1 VFSFLAFRQTIVML
15 NSMKGKGVQPHSKQR
30 VSKKKGKA
38 KRFHVI
44 SLFPET
50 MQPYL
55 NDSIIGRAQEKKLIQ
70 IEYFNPRTYTKDKFA
85 RVDQRPYG
93 GGPGMVLQ
101 AEPYLKAIE
110 KAKGKRK
117 AKVKTVFFAP
127 EGVQFTNALARSW
140 IKKYDEIIFISGRY
154 EGIDARVKRILR
166 PEVVTIGPYVL
177 TGGELPAMICIDA
190 MTRQIPGVLG
200 DFTSLEEERIASPD
214 AYTRPDVLSWKKKKY
229 TVPEVLKMG
238 NHKLIEAW
246 RKGQIGKHVK
256 THE

>member
-1 VFSFLAFRQTIVML
+1 MTWYAVH
-15 NSMKGKGVQPHSKQR
+15 MKSPAAKPHVKR
-30 VSKKKGKA
+30 DIMPKKGKA
-38 KRFHVI
+38 KRFHII

-50 MQPYL
+50 MQAYL
-55 NDSIIGRAQEKKLIQ
+55 NDSIIGRAQEKKLIRVD
-70 IEYFNPRTYTKDKFA
+70 YYNPRTYTKDKFA

-127 EGVQFTNALARSW
+127 DGVQFTNALARTW
-140 IKKYDEIIFISGRY
+140 VKKYDEIIFISGRY

-166 PEVVTIGPYVL
+166 PEVVTVGPYVL
-177 TGGELPAMICIDA
+177 TGGELPAMICVDA

-200 DFTSLEEERIASPD
+200 DFTSLEEERTASPD
-214 AYTRPDVLSWKKKKY
+214 SYTRPDILLWKKKKY
-229 TVPEVLKMG
+229 AVPEVLKTG
-238 NHKLIEAW
+238 NHKRIEEW
-246 RKGQIGKHVK
+246 RQSQMGKHNK
-256 THE
+256 TRE